1 MEVGA
6 ETFWRG
12 FSSGRSSKWLAT
24 RAFWWFWFLQEME
37 TSFRKKQTKCWCWDT
52 RIMRGYSEMG
62 IWDMD
67 ILWWISTYRR
77 RQKLLTTFVSA
88 IIRVQPASLL
98 WPVSYNIRLG
108 NLSLFQFF
116 TNVFRAEWSFRLIC
130 QRRVF
135 NHVFHDCILL
145 KAHSTRKDT
154 GSSRCFNNPL
164 FRRTTV
170 STKVYRCSDYVEIS
184 GRSAISTTAISTN
197 IHLFRNSGC
206 QNNGL

>member
-98 WPVSYNIRLG
+98 WPVIVIISDLG
-108 NLSLFQFF
+108 IYFCRRS
-116 TNVFRAEWSFRLIC
+116 NVFRVKLIYLSTESFESWFSRLQLI
-130 QRRVF
+130 V
-135 NHVFHDCILL
+135 L
-145 KAHSTRKDT
+145 S
-154 GSSRCFNNPL
+154 P
-164 FRRTTV
+164 TV
-170 STKVYRCSDYVEIS
+170 RAFWYLCHIFDVLYCKWYF
-184 GRSAISTTAISTN
+184 TA
-197 IHLFRNSGC
+197 RYKMPQC
-206 QNNGL
+206 VA